1 MEVLVIAAIA
11 GAGAL
16 ATWVVDRRRSRQRNR
31 AGRCATCGITWE
43 SSNLQ
48 DAYLIHGRLVCEACA
63 AKARKRMPWQL
74 GAVAVFSMVAL
85 ASATAAQGATA
96 VVLFSG
102 FGTAGMLIGAV
113 QLMKLANRRA
123 QRRIAAGDY
132 PGIGSVRSSEEL
144 PQDLIE
150 GSEVPAKGPEDVR

>member
-11 GAGAL
+11 GVGAL
-16 ATWVVDRRRSRQRNR
+16 ATWIADRRRSRHRNGS
-31 AGRCATCGITWE
+31 GRCATCDTAWADSG
-43 SSNLQ
+43 LQ
-48 DAYLIHGRLVCEACA
+48 EAYLIHGRLVCEACA

-74 GAVAVFSMVAL
+74 GAVAVFTMVAL

-96 VVLFSG
+96 VVLFSA

-113 QLMKLANRRA
+113 QVMKLANRRA

-132 PGIGSVRSSEEL
+132 PGLGPVRAGEDV
-144 PQDLIE
+144 PQDAIE
-150 GSEVPAKGPEDVR
+150 